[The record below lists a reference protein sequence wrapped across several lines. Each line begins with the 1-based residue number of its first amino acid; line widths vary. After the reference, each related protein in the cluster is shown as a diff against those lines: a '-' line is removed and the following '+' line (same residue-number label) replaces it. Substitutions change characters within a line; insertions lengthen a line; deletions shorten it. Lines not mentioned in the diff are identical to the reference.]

1 MSEADLYD
9 YRLPEELI
17 AQQPLARRS
26 DARLLHVCRASGS
39 LAHRHVRDLPEMLRP
54 GDLVVVNDT
63 RVVPARLV
71 GHRAATGGKW
81 EGLFLAADDEA
92 GTWQILAHTRGR
104 PAIGEHIVLEDRP
117 SIQKGGQ
124 ASACHENGLPPSAC
138 QPTGLPTSPSHAPI
152 ILHLLARGPGGTWTV
167 RPSPQQP
174 AHVLLDR
181 VGRVPLPGYIRGGA
195 EEDGDRDRYQTVFAR
210 AAGSAAAPTAGLHF
224 TAELLAALA
233 ARGVGLTRVTLH
245 VGIDTF
251 RPLSTD
257 RLDDHVMH
265 TEWCE
270 CPAGTVA
277 AIAETKARGGRVVAI
292 GTTAV
297 RTLETAAW
305 RSPAGVLSEW
315 RGPTGLFIK
324 PGFSFR
330 VVDCLLTNFHM
341 PRTTLM
347 VLVSTFAS
355 RDLIRRAY
363 DEAIQERYRFLSYGD
378 AMLIEK

>member
-1 MSEADLYD
+1 MTDADLYD
-9 YRLPEELI
+9 YQLPAELI
-17 AQQPLARRS
+17 AQQPLQRRS
-26 DARLLHVCRASGS
+26 DARLLHLCRADGG
-39 LAHRHVRDLPEMLRP
+39 LAHRHVRDLPDMLRP

-71 GHRAATGGKW
+71 GRRAATGGKW
-81 EGLFLAADDEA
+81 EGLFLHADPEA

-104 PAIGEHIVLEDRP
+104 PAIGEHIVLDDRP
-117 SIQKGGQ
+117 IVRKVGQ

-138 QPTGLPTSPSHAPI
+138 QPNGLPTSPSHAPI
-152 ILHLLARGPGGTWTV
+152 TLDLLARGPGGTWTV

-174 AHVLLDR
+174 AHAILDR

-195 EEDGDRDRYQTVFAR
+195 EEQGDRDRYQTVFAR

-224 TAELLAALA
+224 TDELLAVLA
-233 ARGVGLTRVTLH
+233 ARGIVLARVTLH

-257 RLDDHVMH
+257 RLADHVMH
-265 TEWCE
+265 TEWCD
-270 CPAGTVA
+270 CPAETVA
-277 AIAETKARGGRVVAI
+277 AIAEAKARGGRVVAI

-297 RTLETAAW
+297 RTLETVAQH
-305 RSPAGVLSEW
+305 SPSGVLSAW
-315 RGPTGLFIK
+315 QGPTDLFIK

-347 VLVSTFAS
+347 VLVSTFAT

-363 DEAIQERYRFLSYGD
+363 EEAVRERYRFLSYGD
-378 AMLIEK
+378 AMLIE

>member
-1 MSEADLYD
+1 MSDADEYD
-9 YRLPEELI
+9 YALPEVLI
-17 AQQPLARRS
+17 AQQPLPRRS
-26 DARLLHVCRASGS
+26 DARLLHVRRADSE
-39 LAHRHVRDLPEMLRP
+39 LRHRHVRDLPTMLRR

-71 GHRAATGGKW
+71 GHREATGGKW
-81 EGLFLAADDEA
+81 EGLFLSADTEA
-92 GTWQILAHTRGR
+92 GTWQILAQTRGR
-104 PAIGEHIVLEDRP
+104 PAIGERIVLHQRPDERTYPAREDRP
-117 SIQKGGQ
+117 ARHRDLRDADAG
-124 ASACHENGLPPSAC
+124 E
-138 QPTGLPTSPSHAPI
+138 TGCPVVLQ
-152 ILHLLARGPGGTWTV
+152 LLARGSGGTWIV
-167 RPSPQQP
+167 RPTVPGP
-174 AHVLLDR
+174 APVLLDR

-195 EEDGDRDRYQTVFAR
+195 EEEGDRDRYQTVFAR

-224 TAELLAALA
+224 TDELLA
-233 ARGVGLTRVTLH
+233 GLTDRGIGLARVTLH

-270 CPAGTVA
+270 CPAETVA
-277 AIAETKARGGRVVAI
+277 AIAEAKARGGRVVAI

-297 RTLETAAW
+297 RTLETAAQ
-305 RSPAGVLSEW
+305 RSASGTLSAW
-315 RGPTGLFIK
+315 RGPTELFIK

-347 VLVSTFAS
+347 VLVSAFAS

-363 DEAIQERYRFLSYGD
+363 DEAICERYRFLSYGD
-378 AMLIEK
+378 AMLIE

>member
-9 YRLPEELI
+9 YELPPALI

-26 DARLLHVCRASGS
+26 DARLLHVCRAGGG
-39 LAHRHVRDLPEMLRP
+39 LAHRQVRDLPEMLRP

-81 EGLFLAADDEA
+81 EGLFLSADAEA
-92 GTWQILAHTRGR
+92 GTWQILAQTRGR
-104 PAIGEHIVLEDRP
+104 PVCGEQIVLESRTDPPTTQDRP
-117 SIQKGGQ
+117 VSLELLDRGAGG
-124 ASACHENGLPPSAC
+124 SW
-138 QPTGLPTSPSHAPI
+138 I
-152 ILHLLARGPGGTWTV
+152 V
-167 RPSPQQP
+167 RPTPQEP
-174 AHVLLDR
+174 AQVLLER
-181 VGRVPLPGYIRGGA
+181 VGRVPLPGYIRGGTEA
-195 EEDGDRDRYQTVFAR
+195 QGDRERYQTVFAR

-224 TAELLAALA
+224 TDDLLAALA
-233 ARGVGLTRVTLH
+233 ARGIGLARVTLH

-251 RPLSTD
+251 RPLSSD
-257 RLDDHVMH
+257 RLDDHRMH

-270 CPAGTVA
+270 CPAETVA
-277 AIAETKARGGRVVAI
+277 AIAEAKARGGRVVAI

-297 RTLETAAW
+297 RTLETAAQ
-305 RSPAGVLSEW
+305 RSPAGAVSVW
-315 RGPTGLFIK
+315 KGPTDLFIK

-341 PRTTLM
+341 PRTTLI

-363 DEAIQERYRFLSYGD
+363 EEAIRERYRFLSYGD
-378 AMLIEK
+378 AMLIE